1 MNEIVYRGE
10 SNQPLTNSKLVAEV
24 FEKPHD
30 NVLKAIRKILQ
41 GGIVKNDETPMFEET
56 TYINE
61 QNKQSYPMFIMNQ
74 DGFTLLAMGF
84 NGKKAMEFKLKY
96 IEAFNAMKR
105 QIEESNPS
113 VPQNYLEALK
123 SLVKAEEE
131 KQQLALENKKQQ
143 EQILTISKTN
153 MELGNKIT
161 EMLPKVSY
169 YDKILQSNATM
180 TVTQIAQDY
189 GMTAMRLNKE
199 LESMRIQHKVRGQW
213 ILFAQFLEGGY
224 VHSRAVEI
232 VRSDGRHDVK
242 YNTEWTTKGRIFLY
256 ESLKAKGILPLI
268 EQENT
273 PSIRALVEQS
283 QPRQLVTVNKP
294 SNSTDMIDPEIKE
307 QLDRIEQY
315 SLIAAKNVLNINEAA
330 IILGMTVR
338 GVRENVRNRIIPCY
352 KPNVNR
358 LYFKKSELEE
368 WMTQNRRKSMAELK
382 SEAAAYCFTH

>member
-24 FEKPHD
+24 FGKEHKH
-30 NVLKAIRKILQ
+30 VREAIKKLLTTAENSTVNQ
-41 GGIVKNDETPMFEET
+41 MFSES
-56 TYINE
+56 TYLNE
-61 QNKQSYPMFIMNQ
+61 QNKEQPMFIMNQ

-105 QIEESNPS
+105 QIEQSKPS
-113 VPQNYLEALK
+113 VPKNYLEALK
-123 SLVKAEEE
+123 YLVKAEEE
-131 KQQLALENKKQQ
+131 KQQLAFENKKQQ
-143 EQILTISKTN
+143 EQIITISKTN

-189 GMTAMRLNKE
+189 GMSAMKLNKE
-199 LESMRIQHKVRGQW
+199 LEAMKIQHKVRGQW
-213 ILFAQFLEGGY
+213 ILYGKFITGGY
-224 VHSRAVEI
+224 VHSRAVDI
-232 VRSDGRHDVK
+232 IRSDGRHDVK

-273 PSIRALVEQS
+273 PSDKSTGRTEPAKTASAS
-283 QPRQLVTVNKP
+283 QQT
-294 SNSTDMIDPEIKE
+294 IKF
-307 QLDRIEQY
+307 
-315 SLIAAKNVLNINEAA
+315 N
-330 IILGMTVR
+330 
-338 GVRENVRNRIIPCY
+338 
-352 KPNVNR
+352 
-358 LYFKKSELEE
+358 
-368 WMTQNRRKSMAELK
+368 
-382 SEAAAYCFTH
+382 

>member
-24 FEKPHD
+24 FGKEHKH
-30 NVLKAIRKILQ
+30 VREAIKKLLTTAENSTVNQ
-41 GGIVKNDETPMFEET
+41 MFSES
-56 TYINE
+56 TYLNE
-61 QNKQSYPMFIMNQ
+61 QNKEQPMFIMNQ

-105 QIEESNPS
+105 QIEQSKPS

-123 SLVKAEEE
+123 YLVKAEEE

-189 GMTAMRLNKE
+189 GMSAVRMNKE
-199 LESMRIQHKVRGQW
+199 LESMKIQHKVRGQW
-213 ILFAQFLEGGY
+213 ILFAQFLKGGY
-224 VHSRAVEI
+224 VHSRAVDI
-232 VRSDGRHDVK
+232 VRSDGSHDVK

-273 PSIRALVEQS
+273 PRDKGTGRTEPAKAASAS
-283 QPRQLVTVNKP
+283 QQT
-294 SNSTDMIDPEIKE
+294 IKF
-307 QLDRIEQY
+307 
-315 SLIAAKNVLNINEAA
+315 N
-330 IILGMTVR
+330 
-338 GVRENVRNRIIPCY
+338 
-352 KPNVNR
+352 
-358 LYFKKSELEE
+358 
-368 WMTQNRRKSMAELK
+368 
-382 SEAAAYCFTH
+382 

>member
-1 MNEIVYRGE
+1 MNEISTIVDGDRIT
-10 SNQPLTNSKLVAEV
+10 SLQIAEITG
-24 FEKPHD
+24 KPHAD
-30 NVLKAIRKILQ
+30 VMKAIRKMEPAWSKINEGNFSLVDYQ
-41 GGIVKNDETPMFEET
+41 DKKGETRPCYSLNKEECLYIATKFNDEARAKLIKRWKELEE
-56 TYINE
+56 
-61 QNKQSYPMFIMNQ
+61 QHQK
-74 DGFTLLAMGF
+74 
-84 NGKKAMEFKLKY
+84 
-96 IEAFNAMKR
+96 
-105 QIEESNPS
+105 PS

-189 GMTAMRLNKE
+189 GMSAMRLNKE

-224 VHSRAVEI
+224 VHSRAVDI
-232 VRSDGRHDVK
+232 LRSDGRHDVK

-273 PSIRALVEQS
+273 PSDKGTGRTEPAKAASAS
-283 QPRQLVTVNKP
+283 QQT
-294 SNSTDMIDPEIKE
+294 IKF
-307 QLDRIEQY
+307 
-315 SLIAAKNVLNINEAA
+315 N
-330 IILGMTVR
+330 
-338 GVRENVRNRIIPCY
+338 
-352 KPNVNR
+352 
-358 LYFKKSELEE
+358 
-368 WMTQNRRKSMAELK
+368 
-382 SEAAAYCFTH
+382 

>member
-1 MNEIVYRGE
+1 MAGIVYRGK

-41 GGIVKNDETPMFEET
+41 GGIVKNDETLMFEET

-105 QIEESNPS
+105 QIEQNKPS

-123 SLVKAEEE
+123 SLVKSEEE
-131 KQQLALENKKQQ
+131 KQQLALENKQQQ
-143 EQILTISKTN
+143 EAILTIRKEN

-180 TVTQIAQDY
+180 TITQIAQDY
-189 GMTAMRLNKE
+189 GMSAVRMNKE

-213 ILFAQFLEGGY
+213 ILYGQFLKGGY
-224 VHSRAVEI
+224 VHSRAVDI
-232 VRSDGRHDVK
+232 IRKDGQHDVK

-256 ESLKAKGILPLI
+256 KSLKAKGILPLI

-273 PSIRALVEQS
+273 PSDKGTGGTEPSKAASAS
-283 QPRQLVTVNKP
+283 QQT
-294 SNSTDMIDPEIKE
+294 IKF
-307 QLDRIEQY
+307 D
-315 SLIAAKNVLNINEAA
+315 
-330 IILGMTVR
+330 
-338 GVRENVRNRIIPCY
+338 
-352 KPNVNR
+352 
-358 LYFKKSELEE
+358 
-368 WMTQNRRKSMAELK
+368 
-382 SEAAAYCFTH
+382 

>member
-1 MNEIVYRGE
+1 MNEISTIVDGDRMT
-10 SNQPLTNSKLVAEV
+10 SLQIAEITG
-24 FEKPHD
+24 KPHAD
-30 NVLKAIRKILQ
+30 VMKAIRKMEPAWSKINEGNFSLVDYQ
-41 GGIVKNDETPMFEET
+41 DKKGETRPCYSLNKEECLYIATKFNDEARAKLIKRWKELEE
-56 TYINE
+56 
-61 QNKQSYPMFIMNQ
+61 QHQK
-74 DGFTLLAMGF
+74 
-84 NGKKAMEFKLKY
+84 
-96 IEAFNAMKR
+96 
-105 QIEESNPS
+105 PS

-189 GMTAMRLNKE
+189 GMSAMRLNKE

-224 VHSRAVEI
+224 VHSRAVDI

-273 PSIRALVEQS
+273 PSNKGTGRTEPAKAASAS
-283 QPRQLVTVNKP
+283 QQT
-294 SNSTDMIDPEIKE
+294 IKF
-307 QLDRIEQY
+307 
-315 SLIAAKNVLNINEAA
+315 N
-330 IILGMTVR
+330 
-338 GVRENVRNRIIPCY
+338 
-352 KPNVNR
+352 
-358 LYFKKSELEE
+358 
-368 WMTQNRRKSMAELK
+368 
-382 SEAAAYCFTH
+382 

>member
-1 MNEIVYRGE
+1 MTVIVYRGE

-24 FEKPHD
+24 FGKEHKH
-30 NVLKAIRKILQ
+30 VREAIKKLLTTAENSTVRQ
-41 GGIVKNDETPMFEET
+41 MFSES
-56 TYINE
+56 TYLNE
-61 QNKQSYPMFIMNQ
+61 QNKEQPMFIMNQ

-105 QIEESNPS
+105 QIEQSNPS

-123 SLVKAEEE
+123 SLVNAEEE

-189 GMTAMRLNKE
+189 GMSAMRLNKE

-224 VHSRAVEI
+224 VHSRAVDI

-273 PSIRALVEQS
+273 PSDKSTGRTEPAKAASAS
-283 QPRQLVTVNKP
+283 QQT
-294 SNSTDMIDPEIKE
+294 IKF
-307 QLDRIEQY
+307 
-315 SLIAAKNVLNINEAA
+315 N
-330 IILGMTVR
+330 
-338 GVRENVRNRIIPCY
+338 
-352 KPNVNR
+352 
-358 LYFKKSELEE
+358 
-368 WMTQNRRKSMAELK
+368 
-382 SEAAAYCFTH
+382 

>member
-1 MNEIVYRGE
+1 MNEISTIVDGDRMT
-10 SNQPLTNSKLVAEV
+10 SLQIAEITG
-24 FEKPHD
+24 KPHAD
-30 NVLKAIRKILQ
+30 VMKAIRKMEPAWSKINEGNFSLVDYQ
-41 GGIVKNDETPMFEET
+41 DKKGETRPCYSLNKEECLYIATKFNDEARAKLIKRWKELEE
-56 TYINE
+56 
-61 QNKQSYPMFIMNQ
+61 QHQK
-74 DGFTLLAMGF
+74 
-84 NGKKAMEFKLKY
+84 
-96 IEAFNAMKR
+96 
-105 QIEESNPS
+105 PS

-143 EQILTISKTN
+143 EQILTKSKTN

-189 GMTAMRLNKE
+189 GMSAMRLNKE

-224 VHSRAVEI
+224 VHSRAVDI
-232 VRSDGRHDVK
+232 LRSDGRHDVK

-273 PSIRALVEQS
+273 PSDKGTGRTEPAKAASAS
-283 QPRQLVTVNKP
+283 QQT
-294 SNSTDMIDPEIKE
+294 IKF
-307 QLDRIEQY
+307 
-315 SLIAAKNVLNINEAA
+315 N
-330 IILGMTVR
+330 
-338 GVRENVRNRIIPCY
+338 
-352 KPNVNR
+352 
-358 LYFKKSELEE
+358 
-368 WMTQNRRKSMAELK
+368 
-382 SEAAAYCFTH
+382 